1 MSERVVPRT
10 YLTTCTIASGASLS
24 AEIDGKG
31 MRLAKIFMP
40 SGWTAAS
47 MTFAEAEASG
57 GTFDPLYD
65 GAWIEVTES
74 VAASRTVA
82 PLNTAALT
90 SMCYF
95 KVRSGTVA
103 SAVNQEAARTIGLL
117 FVG

>member
-1 MSERVVPRT
+1 MSERVAPRT
-10 YLTTCTIASGASLS
+10 FYTTCTIASGASLS
-24 AEIDGKG
+24 GEVDGKG

-40 SGWTAAS
+40 AAWTAAS
-47 MTFAEAEASG
+47 MTFAEAEATG

-65 GAWIEVTES
+65 GGGIEVTET
-74 VAASRTVA
+74 VASRTVA

>member
-1 MSERVVPRT
+1 MSERVSPRT
-10 YLTTCTIASGASLS
+10 FFTTCTIASGTALS
-24 AEIDGKG
+24 GEIDGKG

-40 SGWTAAS
+40 SAWTAAA

-65 GAWIEVTES
+65 GGGIEVSET

-82 PLNTAALT
+82 PLNVAALT

-95 KVRSGTVA
+95 KLRSGTVA